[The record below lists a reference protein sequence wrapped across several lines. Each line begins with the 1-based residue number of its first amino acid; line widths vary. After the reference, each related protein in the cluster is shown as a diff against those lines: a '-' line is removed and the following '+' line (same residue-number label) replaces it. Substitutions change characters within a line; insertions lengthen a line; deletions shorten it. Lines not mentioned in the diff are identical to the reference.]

1 MNTENMEMAYEC
13 NASADIK
20 VKGDIANLPKVKKA
34 IIGRA
39 DVNSYGTA
47 KNGRK
52 GEMVGNKYQIL
63 VILRED
69 FGGIKA
75 GERTTAN
82 AVLFAAGV
90 KTLPFFSD
98 FEKAKAACKKVERWG
113 KVTEK
118 KEKKTK
124 TVAEKV
130 AAKVSKMSEQE
141 KQAMIA
147 ALMAE

>member
-1 MNTENMEMAYEC
+1 MNNEKMEIEYSV
-13 NASADIK
+13 NASAEIK
-20 VKGDIANLPKVKKA
+20 AKGSIAQLPKVKKA

-39 DVNSYGTA
+39 DVNSYGTV
-47 KNGRK
+47 KNGHK

-63 VILRED
+63 VILKED

-98 FEKAKAACKKVERWG
+98 FEKAKSACKKIAKWG
-113 KVTEK
+113 KEEQK
-118 KEKKTK
+118 KEKTTPKVTK
-124 TVAEKV
+124 ADLLKQIADLNQQLALAKQVA
-130 AAKVSKMSEQE
+130 
-141 KQAMIA
+141 
-147 ALMAE
+147 